1 MIYETKRYYLSLDM
15 KMISDIQ
22 SDKLSNSNLTETQGA
37 FRALS
42 DPTRRGILMLL
53 SEQDMTIGDVSE
65 HFDIT
70 RAAVKKH
77 LNILEEGA
85 LISVHA
91 SGRERINRLEPLGLK
106 SAVDWLNYFNQFWDE
121 KLSALQ
127 QAVEDE
133 QNNQK

>member
-1 MIYETKRYYLSLDM
+1 MITETNPM
-15 KMISDIQ
+15 
-22 SDKLSNSNLTETQGA
+22 NVSNLKLNETQGA

-53 SEQDMTIGDVSE
+53 SERDMTIADVSE

-77 LNILEEGA
+77 LNILQEGA
-85 LISVHA
+85 LISVRS
-91 SGRERINRLEPLGLK
+91 SGRKRINKLEPLGLK
-106 SAVDWLNYFNQFWDE
+106 SAVDWLNYFNQFWDQ

-127 QAVEDE
+127 QAVENE
-133 QNNQK
+133 QNNQKEED

>member
-1 MIYETKRYYLSLDM
+1 MIND
-15 KMISDIQ
+15 ISTDRF
-22 SDKLSNSNLTETQGA
+22 SNSNLTQSQGA

-85 LISVHA
+85 LISVHI
-91 SGRERINRLEPLGLK
+91 SGRERINKLEPLGLK

-127 QAVEDE
+127 QAVENE
-133 QNNQK
+133 LKNQKEGK

>member
-1 MIYETKRYYLSLDM
+1 
-15 KMISDIQ
+15 MISEIQ

-133 QNNQK
+133 QSNQK

>member
-1 MIYETKRYYLSLDM
+1 MINETSTK
-15 KMISDIQ
+15 KI
-22 SDKLSNSNLTETQGA
+22 SNSQLHETQGA

-53 SEQDMTIGDVSE
+53 SEHDMTIADVSE

-77 LNILEEGA
+77 LTILEQGA
-85 LISVHA
+85 LISVQA

-106 SAVDWLNYFNQFWDE
+106 SAVDWLNYFNQFWDQ

-127 QAVEDE
+127 QAVENE
-133 QNNQK
+133 QNNQKEGK

>member
-1 MIYETKRYYLSLDM
+1 
-15 KMISDIQ
+15 MISEIQ

-127 QAVEDE
+127 QAVENE
-133 QNNQK
+133 QKNQKEGK

>member
-1 MIYETKRYYLSLDM
+1 MIND
-15 KMISDIQ
+15 ISTDRF
-22 SDKLSNSNLTETQGA
+22 SNSNLMQSQGA

-85 LISVHA
+85 LISVHT
-91 SGRERINRLEPLGLK
+91 SGRERINKLEPLGLK

-121 KLSALQ
+121 KLTALQ
-127 QAVEDE
+127 QAVENE
-133 QNNQK
+133 QKNQKEGK

>member
-1 MIYETKRYYLSLDM
+1 MITETNAYNFSSSQLH
-15 KMISDIQ
+15 
-22 SDKLSNSNLTETQGA
+22 ETQGA

-53 SEQDMTIGDVSE
+53 SQRDMTIGDVSE

-77 LNILEEGA
+77 LNILQEGA
-85 LISVHA
+85 LISVHS
-91 SGRERINRLEPLGLK
+91 SGRERINKLEPLGLK
-106 SAVDWLNYFNQFWDE
+106 SAVDWLDYFNQFWDQ

-127 QAVEDE
+127 QAVENE
-133 QNNQK
+133 QNSPKEEE

>member
-1 MIYETKRYYLSLDM
+1 MITETNPM
-15 KMISDIQ
+15 
-22 SDKLSNSNLTETQGA
+22 NVSNLKLNETQGA

-53 SEQDMTIGDVSE
+53 SERDMTIADVSE

-77 LNILEEGA
+77 LNILQEGA
-85 LISVHA
+85 LISVRS
-91 SGRERINRLEPLGLK
+91 SGRERINKLEPLGLK
-106 SAVDWLNYFNQFWDE
+106 SAVDWLNYFNQFWDQ

-127 QAVEDE
+127 QAVENE
-133 QNNQK
+133 QNNQKEED

>member
-1 MIYETKRYYLSLDM
+1 MITET
-15 KMISDIQ
+15 
-22 SDKLSNSNLTETQGA
+22 NSNDVSNLQLHETQGA

-53 SEQDMTIGDVSE
+53 SERDMTIGDVSE

-77 LNILEEGA
+77 LNILQEGA
-85 LISVHA
+85 LISVRS
-91 SGRERINRLEPLGLK
+91 SGRERINKLEPLGLK
-106 SAVDWLNYFNQFWDE
+106 SAVDWLNYFNQFWDQ

-127 QAVEDE
+127 QAVENE
-133 QNNQK
+133 QNNQKEEE

>member
-1 MIYETKRYYLSLDM
+1 MITEANSNNV
-15 KMISDIQ
+15 
-22 SDKLSNSNLTETQGA
+22 SNSQLYKTQGA

-53 SEQDMTIGDVSE
+53 SERDMTIGDVSE

-77 LNILEEGA
+77 LNILQEGA
-85 LISVHA
+85 LISVHI
-91 SGRERINRLEPLGLK
+91 SGRERINKLEPLGLK
-106 SAVDWLNYFNQFWDE
+106 SAVDWLNYFNQFWDQ

-127 QAVEDE
+127 QAVENQQD
-133 QNNQK
+133 NQKEEE

>member
-1 MIYETKRYYLSLDM
+1 MITETNPM
-15 KMISDIQ
+15 
-22 SDKLSNSNLTETQGA
+22 NVSNLKLNETQGA

-53 SEQDMTIGDVSE
+53 SERDMTIADVSE

-77 LNILEEGA
+77 LNILQEGA
-85 LISVHA
+85 LISVRS
-91 SGRERINRLEPLGLK
+91 SGRERINKLEPLGLK
-106 SAVDWLNYFNQFWDE
+106 SAVDWLNYFNQFWDQ

-127 QAVEDE
+127 QAVENE
-133 QNNQK
+133 QNNQKEEE

>member
-1 MIYETKRYYLSLDM
+1 
-15 KMISDIQ
+15 MISEIQ
-22 SDKLSNSNLTETQGA
+22 SDKLSNSNLIETQGA

-53 SEQDMTIGDVSE
+53 SEQEMTIGDVSE

-85 LISVHA
+85 LISVHV

-106 SAVDWLNYFNQFWDE
+106 SAFDWLNYFNQFWDE

>member
-1 MIYETKRYYLSLDM
+1 MITETNPNNV
-15 KMISDIQ
+15 
-22 SDKLSNSNLTETQGA
+22 SNSQLYETQGA

-53 SEQDMTIGDVSE
+53 SERDMTIADVSE

-77 LNILEEGA
+77 LNILQEGA
-85 LISVHA
+85 LISVRS
-91 SGRERINRLEPLGLK
+91 SGRERINKLEPLGLK
-106 SAVDWLNYFNQFWDE
+106 SAVDWLNYFNQFWDQ

-127 QAVEDE
+127 QAVENE
-133 QNNQK
+133 QNNQKEED